1 MTFGEKLRTL
11 RQSKKLSV
19 QETATRL
26 GVDKSY
32 ISQLEHSKGKPSE
45 RFIKKVA
52 KVFKAD
58 EAELGILAKRVPKD
72 LQDILYKSPASA
84 KTIVSEELE
93 IYKHKPA
100 SKPPKAVKPIYETAL
115 GSLYNCDC
123 MDLLGNLPDSSVDCI
138 FADPP
143 FNLGKIYG
151 NKVNDKL
158 EKYDYLG
165 WCYAWLEQC
174 CRVLKPGGSL
184 LIYNLPKWNIH
195 IASYLDKFLTFRHWI
210 AVDIKFTL
218 PIPKRLYPSHY
229 SLLYFVKGPLPKTFH
244 PSRLPMETCRHCGG
258 EIKDYGGYKDK
269 MNPNGINLTDV
280 WYDIPPVRHSKF
292 KTRQA
297 NELSMKLLDRV
308 LDLATNEGDL
318 VLDPFGGSGATFIVS
333 EIKGRRWVGS
343 EMEDCSPIIAR
354 FKKIEEQKTNL
365 EMMRKD
371 LNRLFSEESLKL
383 RKKFGHTTDKYRTTD
398 GGPNGGDR
406 QISIFDLL
414 GAAK

>member
-1 MTFGEKLRTL
+1 MTFGEKLRAL
-11 RQSKKLSV
+11 RKSKKLTV
-19 QETATRL
+19 LQAANRL

-45 RFIKKVA
+45 RFIKRVA
-52 KVFKAD
+52 RSFKTN
-58 EAELGILAKRVPKD
+58 EAELGILARRVPRE
-72 LQDILYKSPASA
+72 LQALLYKSPASA
-84 KTIVSEELE
+84 ATIVSEELA

-100 SKPPKAVKPIYETAL
+100 SKPPKTVNPIFQTEL
-115 GSLYNCDC
+115 GTLYNCDC
-123 MDLLGNLPDSSVDCI
+123 LDLLGNLKADSVDCI

-143 FNLGKIYG
+143 FNLGKVYG
-151 NKVNDKL
+151 SKVNDKL

-210 AVDIKFTL
+210 TVDIKFSL

-229 SLLYFVKGPLPKTFH
+229 SLLYFVKGSLPATFH

-292 KTRQA
+292 KTRNA
-297 NELSMKLLDRV
+297 NELSMKLLDRI

-318 VLDPFGGSGATFIVS
+318 VLDPFGGSGTSFVVS
-333 EIKGRRWVGS
+333 ELKGRRWVGS
-343 EMEDCSPIIAR
+343 ELEDCSPIVAR
-354 FKKIEEQKTNL
+354 FMKIKEQKENL
-365 EMMRKD
+365 DEIRKD
-371 LNRLFSEESLKL
+371 LNKLFSEASLRL
-383 RKKFGHTTDKYRTTD
+383 RAKFGHKSDRYRTADMPPD
-398 GGPNGGDR
+398 GNGLQGN
-406 QISIFDLL
+406 IFDPQN
-414 GAAK
+414 AR